1 MAPGSVHAL
10 LGANGAGKTTLMR
23 IAFGLLPPDA
33 GDESVFGERIRPSS
47 PADAIERGLW
57 MVHQHFT
64 LVPAMT
70 VAENVALGFPGWRFD
85 ARLARQRVT
94 DIGARTGLV
103 LDPDARAGD
112 LPVGAQ
118 QRLEIV
124 KALAR
129 DTRLLILDE
138 PTAVL
143 APAEAVELMAVLRS
157 FANEGRSVVLI
168 THKLREALQVA
179 DDVTVLREGRTVL
192 VAPASELHES
202 DLATAMIG
210 EAVAPDETVSAA
222 ERSVAEVSIR
232 ASNLRV
238 RDERGALRVRH
249 VSLEVRRG
257 EILGVVGVEGSGQ
270 RELLRALASRARIE
284 AGRVERPARLGFVP
298 EDRQQEAL
306 VLPFSLVENVALR
319 GASKARG
326 RLPWRSL
333 RTRTVALI
341 RRFDVRAPA
350 VDTAVSSLSGGNQQ
364 KLVLARE
371 LDDDPD
377 VVIAENPTRG
387 LDVAATIAV
396 HGHLRQAR
404 DRGATVVVCSTDIDE
419 ILALADRVM
428 VMFAGQAREVPAD
441 RALIGA
447 AMLGL

>member
-1 MAPGSVHAL
+1 
-10 LGANGAGKTTLMR
+10 
-23 IAFGLLPPDA
+23 
-33 GDESVFGERIRPSS
+33 
-47 PADAIERGLW
+47 
-57 MVHQHFT
+57 
-64 LVPAMT
+64 
-70 VAENVALGFPGWRFD
+70 
-85 ARLARQRVT
+85 
-94 DIGARTGLV
+94 
-103 LDPDARAGD
+103 
-112 LPVGAQ
+112 
-118 QRLEIV
+118 
-124 KALAR
+124 
-129 DTRLLILDE
+129 
-138 PTAVL
+138 
-143 APAEAVELMAVLRS
+143 
-157 FANEGRSVVLI
+157 
-168 THKLREALQVA
+168 
-179 DDVTVLREGRTVL
+179 
-192 VAPASELHES
+192 
-202 DLATAMIG
+202 
-210 EAVAPDETVSAA
+210 
-222 ERSVAEVSIR
+222 VAEVSIR
-232 ASNLRV
+232 ASNLRA
-238 RDERGALRVRH
+238 RDERGALRVRY

-270 RELLRALASRARIE
+270 RELLRALAGRAGIEAGIE

-298 EDRQQEAL
+298 EDRQQVAL

-341 RRFDVRAPA
+341 RRFDVRAPT

-396 HGHLRQAR
+396 HGRLRQAR
-404 DRGATVVVCSTDIDE
+404 DRGAAVVVCSTDIDE

>member
-1 MAPGSVHAL
+1 
-10 LGANGAGKTTLMR
+10 MR

-47 PADAIERGLW
+47 PAHAIERGLW

-143 APAEAVELMAVLRS
+143 APAEAVELMTVLRR
-157 FANEGRSVVLI
+157 FADEGRSVVLI
-168 THKLREALQVA
+168 THRLREALQVA

-192 VAPASELHES
+192 AAPASELHES
-202 DLATAMIG
+202 DLAAAMIG
-210 EAVAPDETVSAA
+210 EVAPDESVSVP

-232 ASNLRV
+232 ASNLHV

-270 RELLRALASRARIE
+270 RELLRALAGRARIE

-341 RRFDVRAPA
+341 QRFDVRAPT

-396 HGHLRQAR
+396 HGRLRQAR
-404 DRGATVVVCSTDIDE
+404 DRGAAVVVCSTDIDE

-441 RALIGA
+441 RAPIGA